1 MWENRKGPGTIAKN
15 QCSNV
20 TIGMDW
26 ISGTMMQNT
35 NHQAEKAEKLKISL
49 VIPAYN
55 EEKALTLVV
64 HEYMPFVD
72 EIIIVDDGS
81 ADSTYEIAKE
91 LQNDVIK
98 VFRHEKNQGKVAA
111 LRTGVEQTSGDIV
124 IFTDA
129 DCTYPARYIP
139 EFVNKIEHGFDLILG
154 SRQINRENIPLFNRL
169 GNFIFS
175 SLAAYISGKTIVDS
189 QTGFR
194 AFRKEMFEKFDV
206 DAKSLEFETKMTVRA
221 AKLGYKIA
229 EIPIEYRERVG
240 VSKLHPI
247 RDGFKMFFGLLTI
260 AWKDTSPLGKM
271 IMFPSFIFIIIGL
284 GFGLIAIYERL
295 TVYNLVNEYY
305 PLVAVFS
312 ILLAIQLISIGLIV
326 DFLTKK
332 LDRIEEK
339 LS

>member
-1 MWENRKGPGTIAKN
+1 M
-15 QCSNV
+15 
-20 TIGMDW
+20 
-26 ISGTMMQNT
+26 TMNKKSP
-35 NHQAEKAEKLKISL
+35 EKKSEKMKIS
-49 VIPAYN
+49 VIIPAFN
-55 EEKALTLVV
+55 EERALKPVV
-64 HEYMPFVD
+64 EEYSPYVN

-81 ADSTYEIAKE
+81 NDSTYEIAKT
-91 LQNDVIK
+91 LQNDRIR

-111 LRTGVEQTSGDIV
+111 LRKGVEHATGDIV

-139 EFVNKIEHGFDLILG
+139 EFVDKIEHGVDLVLG

-175 SLAAYISGKTIVDS
+175 SLAAYISGKTIADS

-206 DAKSLEFETKMTVRA
+206 EAKSLEFETKMTVRA

-229 EIPIEYRERVG
+229 EIPIEYRARLG
-240 VSKLHPI
+240 TSKLHPI
-247 RDGFKMFFGLLTI
+247 RDGLKMFFGLLAI
-260 AWKDTSPLGKM
+260 AWNETSPLGKM
-271 IMFPSFIFIIIGL
+271 IIFPSFIFILIGI
-284 GFGLIAIYERL
+284 GFGSVALYERL
-295 TVYNLVNEYY
+295 TVYHLVHEYY
-305 PLVAVFS
+305 PLIAVFS
-312 ILLAIQLISIGLIV
+312 ILLALQLMSIGLIV

-339 LS
+339 LP

>member
-1 MWENRKGPGTIAKN
+1 MMLNKN
-15 QCSNV
+15 SPN
-20 TIGMDW
+20 
-26 ISGTMMQNT
+26 
-35 NHQAEKAEKLKISL
+35 EKPEKMKIS
-49 VIPAYN
+49 VIIPVYN
-55 EEKALTLVV
+55 EERALKPVV
-64 HEYMPFVD
+64 DEYSPYVN

-81 ADSTYEIAKE
+81 NDSTYEIAKT
-91 LQNDVIK
+91 LQTERIR

-111 LRTGVEQTSGDIV
+111 LRKGVEHAMGDIV

-139 EFVNKIEHGFDLILG
+139 EFVDKIEHGVDLVLG

-175 SLAAYISGKTIVDS
+175 SLAAYISGKTIADS

-206 DAKSLEFETKMTVRA
+206 EAKSLEFETKMTVRA

-229 EIPIEYRERVG
+229 EIPIEYRARLG
-240 VSKLHPI
+240 TSKLHPI
-247 RDGFKMFFGLLTI
+247 KDGLKMFFGLLAI
-260 AWKDTSPLGKM
+260 AWNETSPLGKM
-271 IMFPSFIFIIIGL
+271 IMFPSFIFILIGI
-284 GFGLIAIYERL
+284 GFGSVALYERL
-295 TVYNLVNEYY
+295 TVYHLVNEYF
-305 PLVAVFS
+305 PLIAVFS
-312 ILLAIQLISIGLIV
+312 ILLALQLMSIGLIV

-339 LS
+339 LT

>member
-1 MWENRKGPGTIAKN
+1 MVQNSN
-15 QCSNV
+15 QRP
-20 TIGMDW
+20 
-26 ISGTMMQNT
+26 
-35 NHQAEKAEKLKISL
+35 EKDRRMKISL

-55 EEKALTLVV
+55 EEKAIKPVV
-64 HEYMPFVD
+64 EEYAPYVD

-81 ADSTYEIAKE
+81 TDTTFEIAKT
-91 LQNDVIK
+91 LQDEKTRVL
-98 VFRHEKNQGKVAA
+98 RHERNLGKVAA
-111 LRTGVEQTSGDIV
+111 LRTGVEHTTGDIV

-139 EFVNKIEHGFDLILG
+139 EFIDKIEHGFDLILG
-154 SRQINRENIPLFNRL
+154 SRQINRENIPMFNRL
-169 GNFIFS
+169 GNFFFS

-194 AFRKEMFEKFDV
+194 AFRREMFEKFDV

-240 VSKLHPI
+240 TSKLHPI
-247 RDGFKMFFGLLTI
+247 RDGLKMFFGLLAI
-260 AWKDTSPLGKM
+260 AWNDTSPLGKM
-271 IMFPSFIFIIIGL
+271 IMFPSFIFILIGL
-284 GFGLIAIYERL
+284 GFGSIAIYERL
-295 TVYNLVNEYY
+295 TVYHLVNEYY
-305 PLVAVFS
+305 PLIAVFA
-312 ILLAIQLISIGLIV
+312 ILLAIQLISIGLLV

>member
-1 MWENRKGPGTIAKN
+1 MTQNENHGNKKPKN
-15 QCSNV
+15 L
-20 TIGMDW
+20 T
-26 ISGTMMQNT
+26 
-35 NHQAEKAEKLKISL
+35 ISL
-49 VIPAYN
+49 VIPAFN
-55 EEKALTLVV
+55 EEKALKPVV
-64 HEYMPFVD
+64 EEYSPFVD

-81 ADSTYEIAKE
+81 SDSTFEIATA
-91 LQNDVIK
+91 LQNEWVK
-98 VFRHEKNQGKVAA
+98 VFRHGINQGKVAA
-111 LRTGVEQTSGDIV
+111 LRTGVEHASGDIV

-139 EFVNKIEHGFDLILG
+139 QFVNKIEHGVDLVLG
-154 SRQINRENIPLFNRL
+154 SRQINRQNIPIFNRF

-194 AFRKEMFEKFDV
+194 AFRRGMFEKFDV

-240 VSKLHPI
+240 TSKLHPLQ
-247 RDGFKMFFGLLTI
+247 DGFKMFFGLLAI
-260 AWKDTSPLGKM
+260 AWNDTSPLGKM
-271 IMFPSFIFIIIGL
+271 IMFPSFILIVIGL
-284 GFGLIAIYERL
+284 GFGSVAVYERL
-295 TVYNLVNEYY
+295 TVYYLVNAYY
-305 PLVAVFS
+305 PLIAVFS
-312 ILLAIQLISIGLIV
+312 ILLAIQLMSIGLIV

-339 LS
+339 L

>member
-1 MWENRKGPGTIAKN
+1 MILNKN
-15 QCSNV
+15 H
-20 TIGMDW
+20 
-26 ISGTMMQNT
+26 T
-35 NHQAEKAEKLKISL
+35 NYRFEKMKIS
-49 VIPAYN
+49 VIIPAYN
-55 EEKALTLVV
+55 EEQALKPVV
-64 HEYMPFVD
+64 EEYSPYVD

-81 ADSTYEIAKE
+81 NDSTYEIAKN
-91 LQNDVIK
+91 LQNDRVR

-111 LRTGVEQTSGDIV
+111 LRKGVEQATGNIV

-139 EFVNKIEHGFDLILG
+139 EFVEKIEHGFDLVLG
-154 SRQINRENIPLFNRL
+154 SRQISRKNIPLFNRI

-194 AFRKEMFEKFDV
+194 AFRKDMFKKFDV

-229 EIPIEYRERVG
+229 EIPIEYRARVG
-240 VSKLHPI
+240 TSKLHPI
-247 RDGFKMFFGLLTI
+247 KDGLKMFFGLLAV
-260 AWKDTSPLGKM
+260 AWNDTSPLGKM

-284 GFGLIAIYERL
+284 GFGSIALYERF
-295 TVYNLVNEYY
+295 TVYYLENVYY
-305 PLVAVFS
+305 PLIAVFS
-312 ILLAIQLISIGLIV
+312 ILLAIQLMSIGLIV

>member
-1 MWENRKGPGTIAKN
+1 M
-15 QCSNV
+15 
-20 TIGMDW
+20 
-26 ISGTMMQNT
+26 
-35 NHQAEKAEKLKISL
+35 KIS
-49 VIPAYN
+49 VIIPAYN
-55 EEKALTLVV
+55 EELALKPVV
-64 HEYMPFVD
+64 EEYLPYAD

-81 ADSTYEIAKE
+81 SDSTYEIAKT
-91 LQNDVIK
+91 LQNDQVL
-98 VFRHEKNQGKVAA
+98 VFHHEKNQGKVAA
-111 LRTGVEQTSGDIV
+111 LRTGVEHAMGDIV

-139 EFVNKIEHGFDLILG
+139 EFVDKIEHGVDLVLG
-154 SRQINRENIPLFNRL
+154 SRQINRRNIPLFNRL

-194 AFRKEMFEKFDV
+194 AFRKEMFVKFDV
-206 DAKSLEFETKMTVRA
+206 EAKSLEFETKMTVRA
-221 AKLGYKIA
+221 AKLGYKIV

-240 VSKLHPI
+240 TSKLHPI
-247 RDGFKMFFGLLTI
+247 KDGLKMFFGLLAV
-260 AWKDTSPLGKM
+260 AWHDTSPLGKM

-284 GFGLIAIYERL
+284 GFGLVALYERL
-295 TVYNLVNEYY
+295 TVYYLENVYY
-305 PLVAVFS
+305 PLIAVFA
-312 ILLAIQLISIGLIV
+312 ILLAIQLMSIGLIV